1 MARKS
6 KITPALISKAK
17 RLAKAGFSHKQ
28 IYETLGISY
37 TTFYKN
43 VELVETIKKAENELR
58 EKVSNALLERAV
70 NNDDTTALIFLA
82 KRLNLFSNNGLD
94 ITVNST
100 ETALKGLSQL
110 INANIPIEQKNSIK
124 AIIEAYIKGV
134 ETVELDK
141 RITKLEELLKNENK

>member
-28 IYETLGISY
+28 IYETLG
-37 TTFYKN
+37 
-43 VELVETIKKAENELR
+43 
-58 EKVSNALLERAV
+58 KVSNALLERAV